1 MTVEPEALLG
11 TRETPLARWAP
22 PLRWL
27 SGLVFVAFGIGEG
40 EVLPSLILAPA
51 LLAVMTFL
59 LWAGPVAHALDGR
72 LLARRPH

>member
-1 MTVEPEALLG
+1 
-11 TRETPLARWAP
+11 
-22 PLRWL
+22 
-27 SGLVFVAFGIGEG
+27 
-40 EVLPSLILAPA
+40 VLPSLTLAPA